1 MYDIILN
8 NSVLLN
14 SDIVRGI
21 YMRFV
26 PAPCLRSGMVC
37 AKPIRGKN
45 SELLLNKGAMIQ
57 DSYVRRIRELGIMG
71 IYIEDRL
78 SEGIEFVDIIT
89 ETQRSNSVSTIKS
102 LFENVSQG
110 VPSSRANIQKLRKTV
125 DEIVET
131 IINNKDLNVNLS
143 DLKIYDD
150 YTYFHSVNVGV
161 LAILI
166 ATRMKLPN
174 HRLSEI
180 GMAAMLHDVGKV
192 FVNKQILNKPGKLSD
207 EEYTEM
213 KSHSERGFEFLRY
226 GFPSFSQDMLR
237 AIMEHHERIDGKGY
251 PACKRSSQISEYAR
265 IISLVDVFDALTSDR
280 PYRNALTPSDAIE
293 YIMAETNKAF
303 DPIITKFFLSCVMP
317 YSPGT
322 TVRLSNGWV
331 GIVVKNHFEASLRPH
346 VRIIRHQ
353 VDELESDK
361 NFKPYEIDLLND
373 PGCLGI
379 TITGH
384 IDR

>member
-1 MYDIILN
+1 
-8 NSVLLN
+8 
-14 SDIVRGI
+14 
-21 YMRFV
+21 MRFV
-26 PAPCLRSGMVC
+26 PSPCLRKGMVC
-37 AKPIRGKN
+37 AKRIRGKN
-45 SELLLNKGAMIQ
+45 GELLLNKGTMIQ
-57 DSYVRRIRELGIMG
+57 DSYIRRICELGILG
-71 IYIEDRL
+71 IYIEDQL

-89 ETQRSNSVSTIKS
+89 ETQRSNSVSTVKS
-102 LFENVSQG
+102 LFENVSRG
-110 VPSSRANIQKLRKTV
+110 VPTSRASIQQLRKSV

-131 IINNKDLNVNLS
+131 IIKNKDMNVNLS

-166 ATRMKLPN
+166 ATRMKLPSY
-174 HRLSEI
+174 RLSEI

-192 FVNKQILNKPGKLSD
+192 FVNKQILNKPGKLNDD
-207 EEYTEM
+207 EFSEM
-213 KSHSERGFEFLRY
+213 KAHSERGFEFLRF

-237 AIMEHHERIDGKGY
+237 AIMEHHERVDGNGY
-251 PACKRSSQISEYAR
+251 PASKRSGQIGEYAR

-280 PYRNALTPSDAIE
+280 PYRKALTPSDAIE
-293 YIMAETNKAF
+293 YIMAESNKAF

-331 GIVVKNHFEASLRPH
+331 GIVVRNNFDASLRPQ

-353 VDELESDK
+353 IEDIVSDK
-361 NFKPYEIDLLND
+361 DFETYEIDLFND
-373 PGCLGI
+373 KGYLDI
-379 TITGH
+379 TIMGH

>member
-1 MYDIILN
+1 
-8 NSVLLN
+8 
-14 SDIVRGI
+14 
-21 YMRFV
+21 MRFV
-26 PAPCLRSGMVC
+26 PAPCLRRGMVC
-37 AKPIRGKN
+37 AKRIRGKN
-45 SELLLNKGAMIQ
+45 GELLLNKGAIIQ
-57 DSYVRRIRELGIMG
+57 DSYIRRIRELGIIG
-71 IYIEDRL
+71 IYIEDHL

-89 ETQRSNSVSTIKS
+89 ETQRSNSVSTVKS
-102 LFENVSQG
+102 LFENVSKG
-110 VPSSRANIQKLRKTV
+110 VPSSRASIQMLRKTV

-131 IINNKDLNVNLS
+131 IIKNKDLNVNLS
-143 DLKIYDD
+143 DLKIFDD

-192 FVNKQILNKPGKLSD
+192 FVNKQILNKPGRLND
-207 EEYTEM
+207 EELSEM
-213 KSHSERGFEFLRY
+213 KSHSERGFEYLRF

-237 AIMEHHERIDGKGY
+237 AIMEHHERIDGNGY
-251 PACKRSSQISEYAR
+251 PASKRSGQISEYAR

-280 PYRNALTPSDAIE
+280 PYRRALAPSDAIE
-293 YIMAETNKAF
+293 YIMAESNKAF

-322 TVRLSNGWV
+322 TVRLSNDWV
-331 GIVVKNHFEASLRPH
+331 GIVVRNNFEASLRPR

-353 VDELESDK
+353 VEELESDK
-361 NFKPYEIDLLND
+361 DFKPYEIDLLND
-373 PGCLGI
+373 KDRLGI
-379 TITGH
+379 TIMGH